1 MKAISIDAYGGPEVL
16 HIAECERPVPGAGAA
31 LVRVE
36 AIGVNP
42 ADTKWRAGMF
52 ASFAPQN
59 FPYVPGYDAAGVV
72 EGGDALPAGSRVAV
86 MLDPMQAGAYA
97 EYVTAPAGRLAQLP
111 PGLDF
116 ATAAALPTPGLTG
129 VQLIEEAL
137 DVRAG
142 ELVLITGAM
151 GAVGRF
157 ALFAAKARGA
167 KVVAAVRASHRA
179 EARRLGADKVL
190 VLGEEDWSG
199 PAFGKIADTVGGA
212 AVAVL
217 CRQVMAG
224 GKISTVATTPIPAD
238 GLKVAPAFYSVHEDV
253 ARLEALA
260 ADVAAGSLAVPIA
273 KVMRL
278 AEAEAAHRLMEAGG
292 LGGKIILLP

>member
-1 MKAISIDAYGGPEVL
+1 MKAIIINAYGGPEAL
-16 HIAECERPVPGAGAA
+16 HLADCARPVPGAGEV

-52 ASFAPQN
+52 ASFAPLK
-59 FPYVPGYDAAGVV
+59 FPYVPGYDVAGVV
-72 EGGDALPAGSRVAV
+72 EGGDALPVGSRVTA

-97 EYVTAPAGRLAQLP
+97 EYVVAPAARLAKLP
-111 PGLDF
+111 DRLDF
-116 ATAAALPTPGLTG
+116 AAAAALPTPGLTG
-129 VQLIEEAL
+129 VQLIEDEL

-142 ELVLITGAM
+142 ELVLITGAT

-167 KVVAAVRASHRA
+167 HVVAAVRAGHRA
-179 EARRLGADKVL
+179 EALRLGADTVL
-190 VLGEEDWSG
+190 ALGEENWAG
-199 PAFGKIADTVGGA
+199 PAFSKAADTVGGA
-212 AVAVL
+212 AVAAL
-217 CRQVMAG
+217 CRHVSADGM
-224 GKISTVATTPIPAD
+224 IRTVATTPIPPD
-238 GLKVAPAFYSVHEDV
+238 GLKLEPGFYAVHADA

-260 ADVAAGSLAVPIA
+260 VTVAAGQLAVPIA

-278 AEAEAAHRLMEAGG
+278 AEAEAAHRLMEAGSV
-292 LGGKIILLP
+292 GGRIILLP